1 MDGSGAFM
9 GGSIDEEEEVVER
22 KRGEIR
28 QKGMGYKA
36 IKNLGSSTYSGQLTI
51 LRQG

>member
-28 QKGMGYKA
+28 QKGWDTKRSK
-36 IKNLGSSTYSGQLTI
+36 I
-51 LRQG
+51 